1 MTCLATPG
9 VQAVIKVE
17 DFIVFETDLV
27 DRLLRILS
35 RQVSISHGSGFAII
49 VDLSGIA
56 VGTCTD
62 ADIRRFL
69 LKNNRLPVT
78 VAEVAHRDFV
88 FLSSVGDSENQSLEI
103 ANIFKGRGWETE
115 TPTRLVPVLD
125 EGVPVGVLEFA
136 PDDPKLVALRDRA
149 VVIGLG
155 YVGLTLACTIADT
168 GMETHGIEMDSKK
181 RVRLL
186 SGEDRTGE
194 PGVAGLLSKH
204 LQQNLFVHQ
213 STTNVPQTGPGRGN
227 VFVICVGTPVTEN
240 TGLDESFVYSAL
252 ESIIEVISRK
262 ALVVVRS
269 TVAVGTARKIADRI
283 AHEKGWQVGRDFFV
297 ASAPERTVEGDA
309 LREIRELPQLV
320 AGVTPACTNRAI
332 EFFRTIS
339 ESIVPMESV
348 EAAEL
353 AKLAS
358 NAYRDYVFAFSNH
371 LASIA
376 RAHSVDINRL
386 VGQINSGY
394 SRSAIP
400 QPSPGVGGPC
410 LTKDSRI
417 LEIKSKS
424 PMTSPIL
431 AARSRNESFTL
442 ELADFLDV
450 EFSISHISA
459 ILALGLAF
467 KGVPATPDLRGSPG
481 LQIIDSLIERG
492 YQVLSWDAVAD
503 LESSRIAINNP
514 TFLPGAFLML
524 NNHPANLEK
533 LRGSLVQTTHDH
545 LVIFDPWRL
554 VEKQWLRALNRSRTK
569 FTVMSLSHKW
579 ES

>member
-1 MTCLATPG
+1 M
-9 VQAVIKVE
+9 ISVE
-17 DFIVFETDLV
+17 GFIVFENDPIEQ
-27 DRLLRILS
+27 LLKVLS
-35 RQVSISHGSGFAII
+35 RQVSGTYGSGFAIV
-49 VDLSGIA
+49 VDLSGSA

-69 LKNNRLPVT
+69 MKNHRLPVI
-78 VAEVAHRDFV
+78 VAEVVHRDFV

-115 TPTRLVPVLD
+115 TPARLVPVLD
-125 EGVPVGVLEFA
+125 GGVPVGVLEFA
-136 PDDPKLVALRDRA
+136 PDDPRLIALRDRA

-168 GMETHGIEMDSKK
+168 GMETHGIEMDSRK
-181 RVRLL
+181 RDRLL
-186 SGEDRTGE
+186 SGEDYTGE

-204 LQQNLFVHQ
+204 LQQKLFVHQ
-213 STTNVPQTGPGRGN
+213 SMTNMPKTGPGRGN
-227 VFVICVGTPVTEN
+227 VFLICVGTPMLEN
-240 TGLDESFVYSAL
+240 TGLDESFVDSAL
-252 ESIIEVISRK
+252 ESVIEVISRK
-262 ALVVVRS
+262 TLVVVRS
-269 TVAVGTARKIADRI
+269 TVTVGTARKIADRI
-283 AHEKGWQVGRDFFV
+283 SHEKGWQVGIDFFV

-320 AGVTPACTNRAI
+320 AGVTTACANRAI
-332 EFFRTIS
+332 EFFRPIS

-386 VGQINSGY
+386 VGQMNSGY
-394 SRSAIP
+394 SRSAVP

-424 PMTSPIL
+424 PRSSPIL

-450 EFSISHISA
+450 EFSNSQISA

-503 LESSRIAINNP
+503 LELSRIAITNSA
-514 TFLPGAFLML
+514 FLPGAFLML

-533 LRGSLVQTTHDH
+533 LRESLVQTTHDH

-554 VEKQWLRALNRSRTK
+554 VEKQWLRALTSSGQK